1 MATLVAIFF
10 VTTAI
15 TGLVGL
21 HFAQPRSGSAGGRG
35 GRSVVGV
42 ESLPAGFSDSVVFS
56 GLTNPTAVRF
66 AADGRVFVAEKRGV
80 IQVFDNLSDTSPT
93 TFADFRTNAYNFW
106 DRGLLGLALAPTFP
120 TDPWVYALYTYDADI
135 GGTAPKWGS
144 AGADSDPCPTPPG
157 ATTDGC
163 VVSGRLSRFE
173 ANGNSA
179 GPEQVLINDWCQQFP
194 SHSIGSLAFG
204 PDGMLYSSAGDGASF
219 NYVDYG
225 QAGNPKNPCGDPPGG
240 VGGTQT
246 PPTAEGGALRSQD
259 NQTTSDPTTLDG
271 AILRLD
277 PATGAAAPGNPNT
290 GDANAQRI
298 VAYGLRNPFRF
309 TIRPGTSEVW
319 VADVGWDTWEEIDRI
334 LSSANLPIENF
345 GWPCYEG
352 TGRQPGYDGA
362 NLDICE
368 NLYAAGAGAV
378 NPPYYTYAHS
388 AKVVP
393 GESCPTGGS
402 STTGLA
408 FYTGGSYPSTYNGS
422 LFFADYSRNCI
433 WAMLAGSN
441 GLPDPN
447 NIVTFVAPAAAPV
460 ELQIGP
466 GGDLFY
472 VDFNGGTIRRIT
484 FAGPPPPGTIPVNA
498 FRGEYYDN
506 ADLTNRL
513 LVRTDA
519 TINFDWGL
527 GSPDPSIGPD
537 TFSVR
542 WEGYWDF
549 PVSGRYRFTMT
560 TDDGMRVW
568 ADNVSVLDS
577 WILQPATT
585 YLADVR
591 FSAGRHDIRVEFFD
605 NTDEAVAKVSWAQAP
620 NILGK
625 DTIGALIRNA
635 PNGLKWGSKF
645 SLADQG
651 TFSKVSAYLD
661 GLGSGSGSQSF
672 RALIYADSSG
682 SPGALRA
689 TSGQVAVPHGQSAR
703 WVDFPISPGVA
714 LPAGTYWVVL
724 HGGPTGN
731 SARRYGDAVTGA
743 ERYNSDS
750 FSNGATD
757 PFGTAS
763 TGNWIWSIYATYVTN
778 APPVATIATPVAGTT
793 WKVGDTVS
801 FSGSATDPEDGT
813 LPASALSWDI
823 VLHHCA
829 PDDPNSCHTHL
840 IQSFPGTAQGSFA
853 APDHEYPSYLEVRLT
868 ARDSGGQ
875 TDVKSVRIDP
885 QTTTFQFTADP
896 SGVGLQ
902 LVLGSTAGTAP
913 FTRTVIVGSTNSM
926 SAPSP
931 QTIGGTTYTWASW
944 SDGGAQTH
952 NVVAGSSPST
962 YTATFTSSGGN
973 SGFPTIQSVTSTSF
987 PTDST
992 THNVQMP
999 ATVNA
1004 GDLLIVFFADHGTP
1018 GMNYPSGWTFF
1029 FGWSSWGGTGN
1040 KFWMFAK
1047 RASGTEGGTTVNFQ
1061 TSAAVKAA
1069 AQVYRITGWRDS
1081 GTITN
1086 DIEYANAGAASTSP
1100 NPSSLNPTHWD
1111 VENTLWIASYGA
1123 DGDNDATAFPANYAG
1138 GTYTESDHSA
1148 TSTSMGSAWR
1158 NLAAASED
1166 PGSFTIAASA
1176 FWIAS
1181 IVAVRPAPP

>member
-1 MATLVAIFF
+1 MVLRGVGAVQGADALGGLIDSLESSSGHRKFIATLVAVFF
-10 VTTAI
+10 ITNAI

-21 HFAQPRSGSAGGRG
+21 HVAQPRPGYAGVS
-35 GRSVVGV
+35 SVVGI
-42 ESLPAGFSDSVVFS
+42 ESLPAGFSDSVAFS

-80 IQVFDNLSDTSPT
+80 ILVFDSLSDTSPT

-120 TDPWVYALYTYDADI
+120 TDPWVYALYTYDAEI

-163 VVSGRLSRFE
+163 VASGRL
-173 ANGNSA
+173 
-179 GPEQVLINDWCQQFP
+179 
-194 SHSIGSLAFG
+194 
-204 PDGMLYSSAGDGASF
+204 
-219 NYVDYG
+219 
-225 QAGNPKNPCGDPPGG
+225 DP
-240 VGGTQT
+240 V
-246 PPTAEGGALRSQD
+246 
-259 NQTTSDPTTLDG
+259 
-271 AILRLD
+271 
-277 PATGAAAPGNPNT
+277 TGAAAPGNPNT

-334 LSSANLPIENF
+334 LSPTNVPIENF

-352 TGRQPGYDGA
+352 NGRQPGYDGA
-362 NLDICE
+362 NLNICE

-388 AKVVP
+388 ARVVP
-393 GESCPTGGS
+393 GESCPNGGS
-402 STTGLA
+402 SITGLA
-408 FYTGGSYPSTYNGS
+408 FYTGGSYPTTYNGS

-506 ADLTNRL
+506 ADLTN
-513 LVRTDA
+513 LVLTRTDA
-519 TINFDWGL
+519 TVNFDWGL

-568 ADNVSVLDS
+568 ADTVSELDS

-585 YLADVR
+585 YLVDVR

-605 NTDEAVAKVSWAQAP
+605 NTEDAVAKVSWAQAP

-635 PNGLKWGSKF
+635 PNGLKSGSKF
-645 SLADQG
+645 RLAEQG
-651 TFSKVSAYLD
+651 SFSKARAYLD
-661 GLGSGSGSQSF
+661 GLRSGSAGPSF

-750 FSNGATD
+750 YSNGATD

-778 APPVATIATPVAGTT
+778 APPVATTATPVAGTT

-813 LPASALSWDI
+813 LPASALTWDI

-840 IQSFPGTAQGSFA
+840 IQSFPGVAQGSFA
-853 APDHEYPSYLEVRLT
+853 APDHEYPSYLEVRLK

-875 TDVKSVRIDP
+875 TDVKSVRLDP
-885 QTTTFQFTADP
+885 QTTTFKFTTDP
-896 SGVGLQ
+896 SGV
-902 LVLGSTAGTAP
+902 
-913 FTRTVIVGSTNSM
+913 
-926 SAPSP
+926 
-931 QTIGGTTYTWASW
+931 
-944 SDGGAQTH
+944 
-952 NVVAGSSPST
+952 
-962 YTATFTSSGGN
+962 
-973 SGFPTIQSVTSTSF
+973 
-987 PTDST
+987 
-992 THNVQMP
+992 
-999 ATVNA
+999 
-1004 GDLLIVFFADHGTP
+1004 
-1018 GMNYPSGWTFF
+1018 
-1029 FGWSSWGGTGN
+1029 
-1040 KFWMFAK
+1040 
-1047 RASGTEGGTTVNFQ
+1047 E
-1061 TSAAVKAA
+1061 
-1069 AQVYRITGWRDS
+1069 
-1081 GTITN
+1081 
-1086 DIEYANAGAASTSP
+1086 
-1100 NPSSLNPTHWD
+1100 
-1111 VENTLWIASYGA
+1111 
-1123 DGDNDATAFPANYAG
+1123 
-1138 GTYTESDHSA
+1138 
-1148 TSTSMGSAWR
+1148 
-1158 NLAAASED
+1158 
-1166 PGSFTIAASA
+1166 
-1176 FWIAS
+1176 
-1181 IVAVRPAPP
+1181 

>member
-1 MATLVAIFF
+1 
-10 VTTAI
+10 
-15 TGLVGL
+15 
-21 HFAQPRSGSAGGRG
+21 
-35 GRSVVGV
+35 
-42 ESLPAGFSDSVVFS
+42 
-56 GLTNPTAVRF
+56 
-66 AADGRVFVAEKRGV
+66 
-80 IQVFDNLSDTSPT
+80 
-93 TFADFRTNAYNFW
+93 
-106 DRGLLGLALAPTFP
+106 
-120 TDPWVYALYTYDADI
+120 
-135 GGTAPKWGS
+135 
-144 AGADSDPCPTPPG
+144 
-157 ATTDGC
+157 
-163 VVSGRLSRFE
+163 
-173 ANGNSA
+173 
-179 GPEQVLINDWCQQFP
+179 
-194 SHSIGSLAFG
+194 
-204 PDGMLYSSAGDGASF
+204 
-219 NYVDYG
+219 
-225 QAGNPKNPCGDPPGG
+225 
-240 VGGTQT
+240 
-246 PPTAEGGALRSQD
+246 
-259 NQTTSDPTTLDG
+259 
-271 AILRLD
+271 
-277 PATGAAAPGNPNT
+277 
-290 GDANAQRI
+290 
-298 VAYGLRNPFRF
+298 
-309 TIRPGTSEVW
+309 
-319 VADVGWDTWEEIDRI
+319 
-334 LSSANLPIENF
+334 
-345 GWPCYEG
+345 
-352 TGRQPGYDGA
+352 
-362 NLDICE
+362 
-368 NLYAAGAGAV
+368 
-378 NPPYYTYAHS
+378 
-388 AKVVP
+388 
-393 GESCPTGGS
+393 
-402 STTGLA
+402 
-408 FYTGGSYPSTYNGS
+408 
-422 LFFADYSRNCI
+422 
-433 WAMLAGSN
+433 AGSN

-605 NTDEAVAKVSWAQAP
+605 NSEEAVAKVSWAQAP

-645 SLADQG
+645 SLAEQG

-661 GLGSGSGSQSF
+661 GLGSGSGGQSF

-714 LPAGTYWVVL
+714 LPAGNYWVVL

-731 SARRYGDAVTGA
+731 AARRYGDAVTGA

-750 FSNGATD
+750 YSNGATD

-813 LPASALSWDI
+813 LPASALTWDI

-840 IQSFPGTAQGSFA
+840 IQSFPGVAQGSFA

-875 TDVKSVRIDP
+875 TDVKSVRLDP
-885 QTTTFQFTADP
+885 QTTTFQFTTDP

-944 SDGGAQTH
+944 SDAGAQTH
-952 NVVAGSSPST
+952 NVVAGSLSAT

-1111 VENTLWIASYGA
+1111 VENTLWIAAYGA

-1138 GTYTESDHSA
+1138 GVYTESDHSA

-1166 PGSFTIAASA
+1166 PGPFTIAASA